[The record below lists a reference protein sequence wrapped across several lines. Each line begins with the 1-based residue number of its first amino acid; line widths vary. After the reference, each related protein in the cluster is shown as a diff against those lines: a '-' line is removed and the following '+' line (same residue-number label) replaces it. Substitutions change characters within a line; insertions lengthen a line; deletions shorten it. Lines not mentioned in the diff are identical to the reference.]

1 MFQVIKDVSTAL
13 GNIAIKLYG
22 MMYDY
27 DKDVE
32 DKKGI
37 KHKDKDDEDAKK
49 GFWSK
54 TKVFLWNTLDFF
66 FGPST
71 LKIITFL
78 SIAMLAFSPF
88 GPIAIA
94 ISASISVLCL
104 VLGVVIDGKNLKDL
118 RVQQKEAKALESIM
132 ELQMEKLK
140 ILDKSPELKKFL
152 DDVLQKGEKLDGKD
166 QTLRIKNVLQHFPE
180 ALIPLIG
187 NIMTG
192 NMISISAGAFCVMV
206 GGISAVNE
214 QQSFSN
220 QREEMHEIVQA
231 YKSLLKGAGI
241 DIDYPRGGGLEFL
254 KGLIVNTENEIT
266 AIKNIQEKIEKGELT
281 LEDPAKIKLQ
291 FGSELESVKDI
302 PRAEPSKARA
312 ELSKVEGLEVNGS
325 GYYIKK
331 AFMGSFFYDQSRE
344 IFAPL
349 AHYNA
354 DNHKKLEEFYKDR
367 QLQETIA
374 LEKDKDVGVE
384 VSDKGK
390 QLASKL
396 DTRRG
401 SSHVQK
407 LKRDSEKSSMSPSL
421 NSSL

>member
-1 MFQVIKDVSTAL
+1 MLQPVKDISEAIV
-13 GNIAIKLYG
+13 NIAVKVYG
-22 MMYDY
+22 SIYDY
-27 DKDVE
+27 DKDVQ
-32 DKKGI
+32 DKKGA

-49 GFWSK
+49 GFWNK
-54 TKVFLWNTLDFF
+54 TKAFLWNTLDFF

-71 LKIITFL
+71 LKIITLL
-78 SIAMLAFSPF
+78 SIGMLAFSPF

-104 VLGVVIDGKNLKDL
+104 GLGVVIDGKNLKDL
-118 RVQQKEAKALESIM
+118 RVQQKEAKALESVM
-132 ELQMEKLK
+132 ELQMEKLE
-140 ILDKSPELKKFL
+140 ILDKSPELKKIL
-152 DDVLQKGEKLDGKD
+152 NDVLQKGEKLDGGDK
-166 QTLRIKNVLQHFPE
+166 TLKIKNILQHFPE

-187 NIMTG
+187 NVMTG
-192 NMISISAGAFCVMV
+192 NMISIGAGAFCVMV
-206 GGISAVNE
+206 GGISAINE
-214 QQSFSN
+214 QKSFSK

-231 YKSLLKGAGI
+231 NKALLKSGGL
-241 DIDYPRGGGLEFL
+241 DIDYPRGGGLDFL

-291 FGSELESVKDI
+291 FAEELKSVKNA
-302 PRAEPSKARA
+302 PRVEPSKT
-312 ELSKVEGLEVNGS
+312 EGLEVHGL
-325 GYYIKK
+325 GYYTKK

-349 AHYNA
+349 AHYNV

-390 QLASKL
+390 QLASKS
-396 DTRRG
+396 TAKRV
-401 SSHVQK
+401 SHVQR
-407 LKRDSEKSSMSPSL
+407 LASTAPPSRTP
-421 NSSL
+421 

>member
-1 MFQVIKDVSTAL
+1 MLQPVKDISTAL
-13 GNIAIKLYG
+13 VNIAVKVYG
-22 MMYDY
+22 SIYDY
-27 DKDVE
+27 DRDVE
-32 DKKGI
+32 DKKGV
-37 KHKDKDDEDAKK
+37 KHKDKDEEDAKK
-49 GFWSK
+49 GFWNK
-54 TKVFLWNTLDFF
+54 TKAFLWNTLDFF

-104 VLGVVIDGKNLKDL
+104 GLGVVVDGKNLKDL
-118 RVQQKEAKALESIM
+118 RVQQKEAKSVESIM
-132 ELQMEKLK
+132 ELQMEKLE
-140 ILDKSPELKKFL
+140 ILDKSPELKKIL
-152 DDVLQKGEKLDGKD
+152 DDVLQKGEKLNGKD
-166 QTLRIKNVLQHFPE
+166 QTVRIKNVLQHFPE

-214 QQSFSN
+214 QQSFSK

-231 YKSLLKGAGI
+231 YKILLKGAGI

-254 KGLIVNTENEIT
+254 KGLIVNTENEIN

-291 FGSELESVKDI
+291 FASELESVKDI
-302 PRAEPSKARA
+302 PRTEPSKAD
-312 ELSKVEGLEVNGS
+312 GLEVKGLN
-325 GYYIKK
+325 YYVKK
-331 AFMGSFFYDQSRE
+331 AFTGSFFYDQSRE

-374 LEKDKDVGVE
+374 LEKDKDIGVE
-384 VSDKGK
+384 VSVKGK
-390 QLASKL
+390 QFASKL
-396 DTRRG
+396 ATGREE
-401 SSHVQK
+401 SNVQR
-407 LKRDSEKSSMSPSL
+407 LKGVSVDSVSRSP
-421 NSSL
+421 